1 MRTSQ
6 QVAALVADPDAQ
18 DVLVLNLSRAVP
30 LCLDLAAHRLAHLSL
45 PAPETMG
52 QAFDRLFEAGV
63 INEAIC
69 VRMKKAVGVRN
80 LAVHSYEA
88 IDWAI
93 VHAIGSRHLVDF
105 EDFAR
110 AVA

>member
-1 MRTSQ
+1 
-6 QVAALVADPDAQ
+6 
-18 DVLVLNLSRAVP
+18 
-30 LCLDLAAHRLAHLSL
+30 
-45 PAPETMG
+45 MG